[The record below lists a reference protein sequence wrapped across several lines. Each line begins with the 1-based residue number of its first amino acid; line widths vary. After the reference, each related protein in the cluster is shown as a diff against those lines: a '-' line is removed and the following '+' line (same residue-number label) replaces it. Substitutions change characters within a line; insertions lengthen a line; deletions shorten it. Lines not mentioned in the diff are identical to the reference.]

1 MEGVVVGIGVEVVV
15 EDRVVVV
22 AVVSVVVVEVVVVVV
37 VGSDLPYPRDEP
49 NSLLRYFGPSLG

>member
-1 MEGVVVGIGVEVVV
+1 MVGIGVEVVV